1 MMGFAQGIDICYGS
15 TKDDRNVVFFQDG
28 TQKDYRVGG
37 ILEEVM
43 RDDIAEILVDRVR
56 EWIDKE
62 EPKTDISSAKALLRS
77 EYLRLCEAIEI
88 PQAPSACALFRSTF
102 YEALMRELIRR
113 KDREGEENSAF
124 LKECYETYI
133 DEYATFAGF
142 VEAVAASNSGV
153 GDEQTELITSMVEDW
168 ADHAREKLSTLR
180 VTNWLSLLLAEYS
193 HIRKRKKRIRFCAN
207 CGRIFVPQ
215 KRSDTIYC
223 DGPAPQN
230 MSRCCNEIGAQM
242 RRKRKR
248 GDDGDER
255 AHHNTICR
263 LHNMVRRARSRG
275 DGKDLIEYYRRKID
289 AEMLRYENEKHAI
302 DSNISNSEEG

>member
-1 MMGFAQGIDICYGS
+1 MGFAQGIDICYGS

-43 RDDIAEILVDRVR
+43 RDDVAEILVDRVR

-62 EPKTDISSAKALLRS
+62 EPKTGISSAKALLRS
-77 EYLRLCEAIEI
+77 EYLRLCEGVEI
-88 PQAPSACALFRSTF
+88 PQAPVACALFRSTF

-133 DEYATFAGF
+133 DEYATFAGL

-153 GDEQTELITSMVEDW
+153 GDEQTELITSMVEDL
-168 ADHAREKLSTLR
+168 ADHAREKVPTLC
-180 VTNWLSLLLAEYS
+180 VTNWMSLLLAEYS
-193 HIRKRKKRIRFCAN
+193 QIRTNKKNVKFCAN

-215 KRSDTIYC
+215 KRSDAIYC

-230 MSRCCNEIGAQM
+230 LSRRCNEIGAQM

-248 GDDGDER
+248 GSNGDER